1 MADLNSV
8 FIDQNTSTLLE
19 EEIKKGQKVESKV
32 VKPNLEVEAP
42 QVKVQ
47 KTPYTPPQ
55 NAWNQKEFGGELYLD
70 RVFATYQNWNAA
82 REEGT
87 FWEGTKAA
95 FSNNQVL
102 PALARIISGSN
113 FKEDP
118 NWSLSKDLDFVEKMW
133 KEAGIRSEFFDEFTG
148 VVSEEH
154 FMHTL
159 DRVKKHQA
167 NNDILESMGWTGMGL
182 ELGAFILDPVSWTGY
197 GTAAKLLKPAMMATS
212 LLRRQKFVKAGLT
225 YGVTEATVF
234 SPIAIDSPT
243 YGASD
248 VIIAA
253 ALGGTLGGGIS
264 TIFAKNL
271 NSIAKA
277 EMLMDV
283 QENGQKLS
291 TKGEQE
297 FAKQMK
303 PLNLKKLKE
312 TEDIIYDTSVVKDV
326 KLMFGR
332 LRDAPYLGLFPFNRS
347 GALGTSKS
355 ELVRL
360 FNFMGHEEPV
370 GYVFKQGAKK
380 GQVAAQEDTVELM
393 KNAVL
398 QGGHSLVYKEVLPAL
413 KAYLKE
419 QGHGTIGGFMQLSK
433 KKQFMKEVAR
443 VIRSGQQSEN
453 KNINQAAKAY
463 QQGFRYMV
471 DQMKKSG
478 MDLPENFGYYDKYL
492 PRKISPERFGE
503 IQNNPNIGFDGI
515 VELLRGSIQ
524 GKTATNVIDAASG
537 RQPTTKIKKDKAY
550 NLARWIAKSIQ
561 LSNRSGGFD
570 LEQLVRIKDP
580 AKLKEYID
588 DVFDHLPKEARD
600 DLLNGL
606 KADELKL
613 LTSGR
618 LESRIRLDEM
628 YETTINGQRI
638 RLDDL
643 FENDVDLLWHSY
655 MNEMSGWV
663 ALAERMGVKNKLEQI
678 KYKNKL
684 NDSIDEAYADGSA
697 RSRYLT
703 KNDWIAREEKK
714 TIDSFFKNILGRS
727 AEDDPTGMFS
737 TSLRHLRKYNFMR
750 VLNQVGIAQLPE
762 FAISTAQQGVGT
774 LIQEIPHFRRLLIKA
789 QKGELDDTFFE
800 DLAVMGSANGTEYT
814 TRAVTNYEIE
824 DMGGTAIGKA
834 HDAARKNKIHQL
846 ANAGEQATGYISG
859 LFLID
864 SMQRRLTMR
873 LFVNRM
879 AKDLI
884 DVAEG
889 GQRLDKLGKRLNRY
903 RVLGF
908 TDEELLAI
916 GKEFSSKNVTTE
928 ITSMGRR
935 VKHFNFA
942 NWADQNL
949 AHQFARRVNRYT
961 QRAVQYN
968 YLGDTNRWFTDTAM
982 GKSMGQFRSFIMTA
996 WSKQFLHNVAMAD
1009 MQSASTFLYTTF
1021 IACLAYLGQ
1030 TQMNTVGM
1038 GKSEKKK
1045 YLRSKLGD
1053 WKQRD
1058 YSKIAMA
1065 SLQRSGWSSLIP
1077 SYADIFLSNLNPDK
1091 RFNFRT
1097 SGLEVNLYEGNPSY
1111 DLVINGFGKTFS
1123 SMLKSMR
1130 SDYRFSKTDMNRM
1143 MRLFPF
1149 QNMYGIN
1156 NLINFLKERS
1166 GLPEKG
1172 SSSGL

>member
-1 MADLNSV
+1 MADVNSI
-8 FIDQNTSTLLE
+8 FIDTNASTLLDE
-19 EEIKKGQKVESKV
+19 KVKKGLKVEDKTVTPKV
-32 VKPNLEVEAP
+32 EVEAP
-42 QVKVQ
+42 EVKVQ

-55 NAWNQKEFGGELYLD
+55 NAWNQKEFGGELYMD

-95 FSNNQVL
+95 FSNNQVI
-102 PALARIISGSN
+102 PAVARMISGSN

-118 NWSLSKDLDFVEKMW
+118 TWSLDKNSDFVEKMW
-133 KEAGIRSEFFDEFTG
+133 KEAGIRSQFFNEFTG

-159 DRVKKHQA
+159 DKVKKHQA
-167 NNDILESMGWTGMGL
+167 NSDILESMGWTGVAL
-182 ELGAFILDPVSWTGY
+182 ELGAFVLDPVSWTGY
-197 GTAAKLLKPAMMATS
+197 GAAAKLLKPAMMATS
-212 LLRRQKFVKAGLT
+212 LSRRQKFVKAGLT

-234 SPIAIDSPT
+234 SPVAIDSPT
-243 YGASD
+243 YGTSD

-291 TKGEQE
+291 TRGEKE
-297 FAKQMK
+297 FAKVK
-303 PLNLKKLKE
+303 KELNLKPLHE
-312 TEDIIYDTSVVKDV
+312 TEDIIEDTSVIKDIGV
-326 KLMFGR
+326 TFGR
-332 LRDAPYLGLFPFNRS
+332 LRDLPFLGLFPFNRS

-360 FNFMGHEEPV
+360 FNFLGHEEPV
-370 GYVFKQGAKK
+370 GYSFKTGAKK
-380 GQVAAQEDTVELM
+380 GQVAAQEDTVELIR
-393 KNAVL
+393 NAVL
-398 QGGHSLVYKEVLPAL
+398 QGGHNLVYKEVLPAL

-433 KKQFMKEVAR
+433 KKQFMKDVSR
-443 VIRSGQQSEN
+443 VIRSGKSSGN
-453 KNINQAAKAY
+453 KHIDQAAKAY

-471 DQMKKSG
+471 DQIKKSG
-478 MDLPENFGYYDKYL
+478 IEGSEKLKYFDQYL
-492 PRKISPERFGE
+492 PRKVSPERFGE
-503 IQNNPNIGFDGI
+503 LENTIGFDGI

-537 RQPTTKIKKDKAY
+537 RQPTSKIKKDKAY
-550 NLARWIAKSIQ
+550 KLAKWIAKSIQ

-570 LEQLVRIKDP
+570 LEQLVKIKDP
-580 AKLKEYID
+580 AKLKEYLD
-588 DVFDHLPKEARD
+588 EVFEHLPDADRL

-606 KADELKL
+606 KADDIKL

-618 LESRIRLDEM
+618 LESRIRLNEM
-628 YETTINGQRI
+628 YETTINGQRV

-663 ALAERMGVKNKLEQI
+663 AIGERMGIKNRTELV

-684 NDSIDEAYADGSA
+684 NNSIDEAYKDGQA
-697 RSRYLT
+697 RSRYIT
-703 KNDWIAREEKK
+703 KNAWIAKEEKK

-727 AEDDPTGMFS
+727 AEDDPTGMLS

-774 LIQEIPHFRRLLIKA
+774 LIQELPHFRRLMVRA

-800 DLAVMGSANGTEYT
+800 DLAVMGSANGTEYL

-824 DMGGTAIGKA
+824 DLGGTAIGKA
-834 HDAARKNKIHQL
+834 HDAARKGKVFQL
-846 ANAGEQATGYISG
+846 ANAGEQATGYVSG

-889 GQRLDKLGKRLNRY
+889 GQKLDKLGSRLNRY

-928 ITSMGRR
+928 ITSLGRR

-949 AHQFARRVNRYT
+949 AHTFARRVNRYT

-968 YLGDTNRWFTDTAM
+968 YLGDTQRFFSDTAM

-996 WSKQFLHNVAMAD
+996 WSKQFLHNIAMAD
-1009 MQSASTFLYTTF
+1009 MQTFTTFMYTTF
-1021 IACLAYLGQ
+1021 IASLAYLGQ

-1045 YLRSKLGD
+1045 YLNKKLGD
-1053 WKQRD
+1053 WKQGD

-1065 SLQRSGWSSLIP
+1065 SFQRSGWSSLIP
-1077 SYADIFLSNLNPDK
+1077 SYADTLLSSVSPDN

-1097 SGLEVNLYEGNPSY
+1097 SGLEVNLYTGNPTY
-1111 DLVINGFGKTFS
+1111 DLLTNGVGKS
-1123 SMLKSMR
+1123 LQSILKATR

-1143 MRLFPF
+1143 MRLLPF

-1156 NLINFLKERS
+1156 NIINFLKERS
-1166 GLPEKG
+1166 GLPDKG